1 MGDISDSQTYLLPSE
16 GYGRS
21 LLNVIL
27 NKNYVI
33 TLPWESKT
41 LVIGDRH

>member
-1 MGDISDSQTYLLPSE
+1 MGDISDSQTYLLPNE

-21 LLNVIL
+21 LNVIL

-33 TLPWESKT
+33 TLPWEGKT